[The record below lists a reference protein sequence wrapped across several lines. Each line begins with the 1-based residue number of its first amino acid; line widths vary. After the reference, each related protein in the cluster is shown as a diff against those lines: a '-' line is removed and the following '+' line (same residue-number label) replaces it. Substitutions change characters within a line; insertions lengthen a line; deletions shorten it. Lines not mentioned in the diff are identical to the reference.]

1 MAWRAPQSLT
11 AGTAPPPDY
20 YAANL
25 RHLTAFVG
33 ERFAGLLD
41 APTARFVSGYEHL
54 DSDAQRLLARL
65 LSRKGPVFRADRL
78 TYTEVADPAAALAA
92 LDDAGFIALGALAP
106 ADRLLNLALHAEL
119 RAWFPLARAPRKADL
134 ICALLSR
141 YSDEQLRDRM
151 HPRMPWL
158 TVPAT
163 QDFQRCQW
171 LYFGDRY
178 QSVSVFVTEDLGLQC
193 YPQYEMTQPDWLT
206 AQKDCLAQ
214 HEQLY
219 RLTSLSHGLAE
230 RSDCHSDPRSLA
242 NALVC
247 RLRSLPLSREQRQVR
262 DRALLRAGAWLERL
276 SATEDAL
283 AAYESAGQHP
293 ARERRVRLLW
303 RLGSRDQA
311 RALQAAMRQDPLCAA
326 EADFAARF
334 QQPRRPAP
342 TARKASLLETTPRRI
357 EQFAAQLVE
366 GDGSL
371 ALHLENQFPRGLAG
385 LAYWPS
391 LYAAVPGAFSR
402 PYQNGPNDLYW
413 ADFAQQRHAALQA
426 QETQLC
432 ENGKPSAARWHAVLS
447 ERIQTFRGTA
457 NPLVHWQIWTE
468 AFLARLLDSVPAD
481 KLQAL
486 ASFTIRNLD
495 GYRTGFPDLLV
506 LGPRPGCFEL
516 LEVKGPNDALQG
528 HQRRWLSVLESL
540 GWPAQVFKLQAG
552 TRPAAGSTSG

>member
-33 ERFAGLLD
+33 ERFAGILD
-41 APTARFVSGYEHL
+41 APTARFVSVYGQL

-78 TYTEVADPAAALAA
+78 TYAEVTDTAAALAA
-92 LDDAGFIALGALAP
+92 LDDAGFLALGDAVP

-119 RAWFPLARAPRKADL
+119 RAWFPLIQGPRKADL
-134 ICALLSR
+134 VCALLSR
-141 YSDEQLRDRM
+141 HSDGQLRDRL
-151 HPRMPWL
+151 RTRLPWL
-158 TVPAT
+158 TVRVT
-163 QDFQRCQW
+163 EQFERCQW

-178 QSVSVFVTEDLGLQC
+178 QNLSVFVTEDLGLQR

-206 AQKDCLAQ
+206 TQRVCLAE

-219 RLTSLSHGLAE
+219 RLASLSHGLAE
-230 RSDCHSDPRSLA
+230 RSDSHSDPGSLA

-247 RLRSLPLSREQRQVR
+247 RLRALRLSREQSQVR

-276 SATEDAL
+276 SAAEDAL

-303 RLGSRDQA
+303 RLGCRDQA
-311 RALQAAMRQDPLCAA
+311 RAVQKAIQRAPLCAA

-342 TARKASLLETTPRRI
+342 AARKASLLDATPKRI
-357 EQFAAQLVE
+357 ERFAAQLVQ
-366 GDGSL
+366 GDGSV

-391 LYAAVPGAFSR
+391 LYIPVPGAFSR

-413 ADFAQQRHAALQA
+413 PDFAQQREAALQA

-432 ENGKPSAARWHAVLS
+432 DRGNPSTARWHAVLS
-447 ERIQTFRGTA
+447 NRIQTFQGTA
-457 NPLVHWQIWTE
+457 NPLVQWEVWTE
-468 AFLARLLDSVPAD
+468 AFLDRLLESVPAD

-506 LGPRPGCFEL
+506 LGPRFGCFEL

-528 HQRRWLSVLESL
+528 HQRRWLSVLASL
-540 GWPAQVFKLQAG
+540 GWPAQVFKLQAA
-552 TRPAAGSTSG
+552 TRPAAVSPNG